1 VSIGAE
7 DIRARW
13 GPVGAAFRAAD
24 TIRPEGGGSTG
35 IDDVGLIDHHCH
47 GLAKADLDRPAF
59 ENLISESFD
68 PAPRGTTHFDQPLG
82 LAVRRWCSPILELE
96 PFADPDDYLAKRR
109 DLGAEEVGR
118 RFLKEAGLAQLLIDT
133 GYRSDEVH
141 EPAGMAE
148 LSGLPTYEVVRLEAV
163 AEAVARS
170 GVEASRYAE
179 AYAETLARASADA
192 VGFKTIVAYRG
203 GFDFDPA
210 RPSRDEVTTAA
221 GRFLRSGGDGPVR
234 LDDPVLL
241 RHGIWTGADI
251 ARDRGFPIQFHSG
264 WGDPDLVLHLTNP
277 TLLTGLIRELAPLDV
292 SVTFLHCYPFHREA
306 AYLAEVFPN
315 VYFDVG
321 SALHYH
327 GPSSPKLLAEAM
339 EVAPFTKLLFS
350 TDAFA
355 VAEQYYLGT
364 MLFRRAFTA
373 VMDEWIAAGHCDA
386 NEADRIA
393 ELIGRE
399 NARRIYPL
407 GDGSRRG

>member
-1 VSIGAE
+1 VSH
-7 DIRARW
+7 
-13 GPVGAAFRAAD
+13 
-24 TIRPEGGGSTG
+24 TG

-47 GLAKADLDRPAF
+47 GLAKSDLDRATF

-82 LAVRRWCSPILELE
+82 LAVRRWCSPILELD

-109 DLGAEEVGR
+109 ELGAEEVGR
-118 RFLKEAGLAQLLIDT
+118 RFLKEAGLAELLLDT

-148 LSGLPTYEVVRLEAV
+148 LAGLPTHAIVRIEAV

-170 GVEASRYAE
+170 GVEAAKYPE
-179 AYAETLARASADA
+179 AFAGALAVASSDA

-203 GFDFDPA
+203 GFDLDPS
-210 RPSRDEVTTAA
+210 RPSRDDVVRAA
-221 GRFLRSGGDGPVR
+221 GPFLRSAGEGTAR
-234 LDDPVLL
+234 LADPVLL
-241 RHGIWTGADI
+241 RYGIWTGADL
-251 ARDRGFPIQFHSG
+251 ARDRGFPIQFHTG

-277 TLLTGLIRELAPLDV
+277 TLLTGLIRELAPMDV

-306 AYLAEVFPN
+306 AYLAAVFPN

-327 GPSSPKLLAEAM
+327 GPSSPGLLAEAM

-355 VAEQYYLGT
+355 VAEQYYLGS
-364 MLFRRAFTA
+364 MLFRRALRSVFDA
-373 VMDEWIAAGHCDA
+373 WISAGHCDA
-386 NEADRIA
+386 SEADRIA

-407 GDGSRRG
+407 GDGPRRG